1 MADNASFLWILRGR
15 QRREPHVY
23 SEHIAE
29 LDGRIQANLDGLL
42 LYGEEAWA
50 IAVANGEFPQGGE
63 AFCLGYLAF
72 HSEDVTKIQYAT
84 EFALQNDETF
94 KGLVSALAWLPGIKV
109 HPWIK
114 QFFHSKN
121 LAHKRLALAACRIRR
136 EDPAGFL
143 TQIFERQ
150 DCVDNSSLL
159 AEALRTAG
167 YFKRTDL
174 IERPNKF
181 LVHPEPQVAFWAIY
195 CCTQLGKTHVAEQ
208 LKPLCTSAEE
218 NLSFLAPRALFLSMY
233 YLPLEVARA
242 WIGEWVVQG
251 CLRAAVKACGLLGDP
266 SAVPWL
272 LEQMTERTLNRIAA
286 EAIFLITAQQP
297 AQAPAPELIDQEEED
312 NLDDDSL
319 FWADPKRCAEFYAQ
333 GSISTVNNFNAQVR
347 SGNIQAPFLAMRYQK
362 MAQWLRL

>member
-23 SEHIAE
+23 PEHIAE

-121 LAHKRLALAACRIRR
+121 LAHKRLALAACRVRR

-150 DCVDNSSLL
+150 DCVDNSSLI
-159 AEALRTAG
+159 AEALRAVG
-167 YFKRTDL
+167 FFKRTDL
-174 IERPNKF
+174 SMRTASF
-181 LVHPEPQVAFWAIY
+181 LTHSDPQIVFWAVYTGLRLGNSACAEILKSY
-195 CCTQLGKTHVAEQ
+195 CTGVDET
-208 LKPLCTSAEE
+208 LKPFEPKAL
-218 NLSFLAPRALFLSMY
+218 LLAMHH
-233 YLPLEVARA
+233 LPADTARG
-242 WIGEWVVQG
+242 WISEWVEQG
-251 CLRAAVKACGLLGDP
+251 LLRTAIKACGLLADTA
-266 SAVPWL
+266 SIPWL
-272 LEQMTERTLNRIAA
+272 VNQMESADLNRLAG
-286 EAIFLITAQQP
+286 EAFYLITGLT
-297 AQAPAPELIDQEEED
+297 APEGSALNTQAEEEETD
-312 NLDDDSL
+312 KPEDESL
-319 FWADPKRCAEFYAQ
+319 PWVDVHKISSLQIPVYKYSRLFSKLKEKKLAQ
-333 GSISTVNNFNAQVR
+333 S
-347 SGNIQAPFLAMRYQK
+347 LAMKYQL
-362 MAQWLRL
+362 MLVWIED